1 MARPTIVP
9 EMQSSPICIFGE
21 SLRVWPHIRLHLGRK
36 RAFWE
41 AGGVLRARAAS
52 GLPAPVDANELIVE
66 LPNTVGSYN
75 LSLAMNATFYVA
87 SSSDNWVATR
97 GRIVIDSISATTITG
112 GANNGQFQVAVCP

>member
-1 MARPTIVP
+1 MVANAPSGRLEAFFARAQRYVLT
-9 EMQSSPICIFGE
+9 
-21 SLRVWPHIRLHLGRK
+21 
-36 RAFWE
+36 
-41 AGGVLRARAAS
+41 GGAAS